1 MEVAHESS
9 GDTEIP
15 HVLKPQTR
23 AYTDTTTQ
31 RFFYA
36 VILASNSIG
45 ISSLAFPSS
54 MAKAGVGLWILLMLV
69 AILVNYLSSYIL
81 VFCGKQLKAK
91 SYAELTQMM
100 LGRFKIVI
108 DIFYVFTNLG
118 IILSCS
124 LTFNDFMSGIFNHEY
139 FENRN
144 RVISSKESLFWII
157 VPNMLLLPLLLRR
170 SIKDIKVFSI
180 IAVFSVF
187 LLSAFII
194 YVFMNK
200 RNPLYLN
207 KLEYFNISQ
216 SPQAFTL
223 LLFGF
228 MNQQNILD
236 VFSELKYKK
245 IGTLSHILKMQ
256 TGILTYVYFSV
267 ALFGY
272 LSFYNYADI
281 TKLNIFAFD
290 LEKNA
295 LYMFINFC
303 VGFSVFL
310 SSIVTFKP
318 TKDVLISYF
327 NTDTESK
334 ASKVNFAITVSLQFS
349 LIFVACLLVAFNIN
363 FLDIVNI
370 VSIFVAPLVCIYL
383 PLYYYVRLSKK
394 YIFLCLIL
402 FVAFFNTMAMIEL

>member
-1 MEVAHESS
+1 MEIEHNHTK
-9 GDTEIP
+9 DTEVP
-15 HVLKPQTR
+15 HSKPHIR
-23 AYTDTTTQ
+23 SNIDTKIQ

-36 VILASNSIG
+36 LILASNSIG

-54 MAKAGVGLWILLMLV
+54 MAKAGIGLWMMLMV
-69 AILVNYLSSYIL
+69 IAILVNYLSSYIL
-81 VFCGKQLKAK
+81 VFCGKQLKVK
-91 SYAELTQMM
+91 TYADLTQKM
-100 LGRFKIVI
+100 LGKFKAII
-108 DIFYVFTNLG
+108 DVFYVFTNLG

-139 FENRN
+139 FENKN

-170 SIKDIKVFSI
+170 SLKDIKVFSI
-180 IAVFSVF
+180 IAVFAVF
-187 LLSAFII
+187 LLSVFVM
-194 YVFMNK
+194 YVFMTK

-207 KLEYFNISQ
+207 KLEYFNINAG
-216 SPQAFTL
+216 PQAFTL

-236 VFSELKYKK
+236 VFSELKRKK

-256 TGILTYVYFSV
+256 TGILTYVYFSI

-281 TKLNIFAFD
+281 RRLNIFAFD

-303 VGFSVFL
+303 VGLSMFL

-318 TKDVLISYF
+318 TKDILISYF

-334 ASKVNFAITVSLQFS
+334 ANKVNFCITVMLQFA
-349 LIFVACLLVAFNIN
+349 LVVAACLLVIYDIN
-363 FLDIVNI
+363 FLDIINI

-394 YIFLCLIL
+394 YAFLLLIVL
-402 FVAFFNTMAMIEL
+402 VMFFNTMAIVEL